1 MGLGH
6 VLYVCVL
13 YDCLFIQF
21 VCLSNLSVN
30 LFICLS
36 FKPLC
41 LIFSV
46 STCLSIVCVWVY
58 EHMRVCTWQG
68 VVSASL
74 QVEGTQVLGD
84 FAVEGE
90 QSFSYR
96 IHHYTI
102 LPVQLSRPTNQSP
115 NLRINPTWG
124 RGFRWES
131 GCHKILLDTGVLQ
144 FLTCDKPQEVWDSVH
159 RLVCDEK
166 EWLEWRTI
174 LQNIPQYINIHQR

>member
-41 LIFSV
+41 LFFSV

-58 EHMRVCTWQG
+58 ERMRVCVPGRAW
-68 VVSASL
+68 
-74 QVEGTQVLGD
+74 
-84 FAVEGE
+84 
-90 QSFSYR
+90 
-96 IHHYTI
+96 
-102 LPVQLSRPTNQSP
+102 SRPLCR
-115 NLRINPTWG
+115 LREPRSWEILLLKANSLSLIAFTIIPSCLFSLAGRLINPRIWG
-124 RGFRWES
+124 SIPPGGGVS
-131 GCHKILLDTGVLQ
+131 GENHKILLDTGVLQ
-144 FLTCDKPQEVWDSVH
+144 FLTCDKPQEVWESVH

-174 LQNIPQYINIHQR
+174 LQNIHQYINIHQR